1 MKKALKIAVDVL
13 AWIVLIAAFLVTIMV
28 FSSQRNDGIPNLL
41 GIMPMSVQSESMNP
55 TFKEGDLI
63 FIKETD
69 LMELKKDDVITFFT
83 IIQGNRVLNTHR
95 IVEIN
100 ESGSSKSFT
109 TKGDNNPIKD
119 ELTVYPADIVGIWT
133 GAKIPGGG
141 RVIDF
146 LRTKTGFFVCI
157 LIPMAIFFLFEL
169 YKFIVVLIE
178 AKKPKMSEE
187 EEEEIKKKAIE
198 EYLAKE
204 KAKEQEQNN
213 GQDAVQESVQAE
225 ETAQAPD
232 APEENENKEG

>member
-1 MKKALKIAVDVL
+1 MKKTLKIAVDVL
-13 AWIVLIAAFLVTIMV
+13 AWVVLIAAFLVTLMV
-28 FSSQRNDGIPNLL
+28 FSSQRNNGIPSIF

-63 FIKETD
+63 FIKEAD
-69 LMELKKDDVITFFT
+69 LMTLKTDDVITFHT
-83 IIQGNRVLNTHR
+83 IIQGTRVLNTHR
-95 IVEIN
+95 IIKIEDT
-100 ESGSSKSFT
+100 GSNKIFT
-109 TKGDNNPIKD
+109 TKGDNNPAEDTIP
-119 ELTVYPADIVGIWT
+119 VYPTDIVGVWT
-133 GAKIPGGG
+133 GAKLPGGG

-146 LRTKTGFFVCI
+146 LRTKTGFFICI

-187 EEEEIKKKAIE
+187 EEEEIKRKAIE

-204 KAKEQEQNN
+204 KEKEQNN
-213 GQDAVQESVQAE
+213 GQDAVQEQAQAE
-225 ETAQAPD
+225 ETAKAPD

>member
-28 FSSQRNDGIPNLL
+28 FSSQKNNGIPNFL
-41 GIMPMSVQSESMNP
+41 GYMPMSVQSESMNP

-69 LMELKKDDVITFFT
+69 LMDLKTDDVITFYT
-83 IIQGNRVLNTHR
+83 IIQGTRVLNTHR
-95 IVEIN
+95 IIEVKDN
-100 ESGSSKSFT
+100 GSANIFI

-119 ELTVYPADIVGIWT
+119 ELSVYPSDIVGVWT

-213 GQDAVQESVQAE
+213 GQDAVQEPVQAE

>member
-28 FSSQRNDGIPNLL
+28 FSSQKNNGIPNLL

-69 LMELKKDDVITFFT
+69 LMNLKTDDVITFYT

-95 IVEIN
+95 IVGID
-100 ESGSSKSFT
+100 ESGSSKIFT
-109 TKGDNNPIKD
+109 TKGDNNPVED
-119 ELTVYPADIVGIWT
+119 ELPVYPADMVGVWT
-133 GAKIPGGG
+133 GAKLPGGG

-146 LRTKTGFFVCI
+146 LRTKTGFFICI

-178 AKKPKMSEE
+178 AKKPKMTEE

-204 KAKEQEQNN
+204 KEKELNKD
-213 GQDAVQESVQAE
+213 QDAESAK
-225 ETAQAPD
+225 TPD